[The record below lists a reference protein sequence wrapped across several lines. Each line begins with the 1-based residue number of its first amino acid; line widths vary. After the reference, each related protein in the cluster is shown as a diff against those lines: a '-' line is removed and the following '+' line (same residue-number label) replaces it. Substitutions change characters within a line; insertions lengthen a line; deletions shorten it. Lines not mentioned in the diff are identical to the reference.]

1 MSDESTDQDRSEP
14 KEATAEETRAGHA
27 ERPTD
32 PRWFRALVWLVVR
45 GKYLLGATALV
56 AVAVLLVTGTTVPR
70 TIKIG
75 GIAFV
80 VSMFTVGRWT
90 AGRAADLLDGP
101 GWVWLVDVDL
111 LDLDGAGIYRWP
123 RPRWSEVEVV
133 DGQLYWSSPSLA
145 FGKNVN
151 LDANTVEGVWP
162 GTLDDRELMIAL
174 SKVHELRGVL
184 EEDAQRGFAIETQV
198 FSIVR
203 SATRQAVLSVVQT
216 FEKSTLPDRG
226 ESINRAIDDA
236 IEQFDLDRHIR
247 DRDDDPLDE
256 FDGSDLDAAA
266 DAAASK
272 QTEAAAD
279 D

>member
-1 MSDESTDQDRSEP
+1 MSEQNSGVDEPQ
-14 KEATAEETRAGHA
+14 EATAEDTRAGHA
-27 ERPTD
+27 DQPDD
-32 PRWFRALVWLVVR
+32 PRWFRALVWVVVR
-45 GKYLLGATALV
+45 GKYLLGAASLLVFAL
-56 AVAVLLVTGTTVPR
+56 LLVTDTAIPR
-70 TIKIG
+70 TVKIG
-75 GIAFV
+75 GVAFI

-90 AGRAADLLDGP
+90 AGRAADLFDGP

-123 RPRWSEVEVV
+123 RPRWSEVDVTE
-133 DGQLYWSSPSLA
+133 GQLYWSSPSLA
-145 FGKNVN
+145 FGKNVD
-151 LDANTVEGVWP
+151 LEANTVEGVWP
-162 GTLDDRELMIAL
+162 GTLDDRELMTAL
-174 SKVHELRGVL
+174 SKVHELRNVL

-226 ESINRAIDDA
+226 ESINQAIDDA
-236 IEQFDLDRHIR
+236 IEQFDLDRHVQKR
-247 DRDDDPLDE
+247 ENDPLD
-256 FDGSDLDAAA
+256 DLDTDLGAAA

-272 QTEAAAD
+272 QTEAATD

>member
-1 MSDESTDQDRSEP
+1 MTEDPDPDHP
-14 KEATAEETRAGHA
+14 KEATAQETRTGHTDQ
-27 ERPTD
+27 PDD

-45 GKYLLGATALV
+45 GKYLLGAVALV
-56 AVAVLLVTGTTVPR
+56 VFAVLIATGTSVPR
-70 TIKIG
+70 TVRIG
-75 GIAFV
+75 TIAFI
-80 VSMFTVGRWT
+80 VSTFTVGRWT
-90 AGRAADLLDGP
+90 AAKTLDLIDGP

-123 RPRWSEVEVV
+123 RPRWKEVEVV

-145 FGKNVN
+145 FGKNVD
-151 LDANTVEGVWP
+151 LEANTVEGVWP

-174 SKVHELRGVL
+174 SKVHELRNVL

-226 ESINRAIDDA
+226 ESINQAIDDA

-247 DRDDDPLDE
+247 DPDDDPLD
-256 FDGSDLDAAA
+256 DLDSSDLDTAVKTAATT
-266 DAAASK
+266 
-272 QTEAAAD
+272 QTEATTD

>member
-1 MSDESTDQDRSEP
+1 MPESQRNDPNQP
-14 KEATAEETRAGHA
+14 KEATAEETQRGHQDS
-27 ERPTD
+27 PDD

-45 GKYLLGATALV
+45 GKYLLGAVALV
-56 AVAVLLVTGTTVPR
+56 TVAVLLVTGQSIPR
-70 TIKIG
+70 TAKIG
-75 GIAFV
+75 GLAFV
-80 VSMFTVGRWT
+80 LSMFTVGRWT
-90 AGRAADLLDGP
+90 AGRAADLFDGP

-123 RPRWSEVEVV
+123 RPRWKEVEVV

-145 FGKNVN
+145 FGKNVD
-151 LDANTVEGVWP
+151 LEANTVEGVWP

-174 SKVHELRGVL
+174 SKVHELRNVL
-184 EEDAQRGFAIETQV
+184 EQDAQRGFAIETQV

-247 DRDDDPLDE
+247 DRDDDLD
-256 FDGSDLDAAA
+256 GPDLDAAA

-272 QTEAAAD
+272 QTEAATD

>member
-1 MSDESTDQDRSEP
+1 MSDEQPADRDEP
-14 KEATAEETRAGHA
+14 RETTAEETRAGHSNG
-27 ERPTD
+27 PQD

-45 GKYLLGATALV
+45 GKYLLGAAALV
-56 AVAVLLVTGTTVPR
+56 AVAVLLVTGTGIPR
-70 TIKIG
+70 TVKIG
-75 GIAFV
+75 GIAFI
-80 VSMFTVGRWT
+80 VSTFTLGRWT
-90 AGRAADLLDGP
+90 AGRAADLFDGP

-145 FGKNVN
+145 FGKNVD
-151 LDANTVEGVWP
+151 LEANTVSGVWP
-162 GTLDDRELMIAL
+162 GTLDDRELMTAL
-174 SKVHELRGVL
+174 SKVHELRNVL

-216 FEKSTLPDRG
+216 FEKSTLPDQG

-236 IEQFDLDRHIR
+236 IEQFDLDRHVQG
-247 DRDDDPLDE
+247 RDDDPLEE
-256 FDGSDLDAAA
+256 FEETVESAA
-266 DAAASK
+266 DASASK

>member
-1 MSDESTDQDRSEP
+1 MTEPESQSNP
-14 KEATAEETRAGHA
+14 KETTAEDTRTGHSD
-27 ERPTD
+27 RPDD

-45 GKYLLGATALV
+45 GKYLLGAAALV
-56 AVAVLLVTGTTVPR
+56 AVAVLLVTGTDVPR
-70 TIKIG
+70 TVKVG
-75 GIAFV
+75 GIAFII
-80 VSMFTVGRWT
+80 STFTLGRWT
-90 AGRAADLLDGP
+90 AGRAADLFDGP

-123 RPRWSEVEVV
+123 RPRWKEVDVV

-145 FGKNVN
+145 FGKNVD
-151 LDANTVEGVWP
+151 LDENTVDGVWP
-162 GTLDDRELMIAL
+162 GTLDDRELMTAL
-174 SKVHELRGVL
+174 SKVHELRNVL

-236 IEQFDLDRHIR
+236 IEQFDLDRHVQG
-247 DRDDDPLDE
+247 RDDDPLDDFE
-256 FDGSDLDAAA
+256 DKIESAA
-266 DAAASK
+266 DASASK
-272 QTEAAAD
+272 QTEDATD
-279 D
+279 G

>member
-1 MSDESTDQDRSEP
+1 MPEESEPSKP
-14 KEATAEETRAGHA
+14 KEATADDTRTGHA
-27 ERPTD
+27 DQPND

-45 GKYLLGATALV
+45 GKYLLGAAALIV
-56 AVAVLLVTGTTVPR
+56 FAALLVTGTDVPR
-70 TIKIG
+70 TVRIG
-75 GIAFV
+75 AIAFI
-80 VSMFTVGRWT
+80 VSTFTIGRWT
-90 AGRAADLLDGP
+90 AGKTLDLIDGP

-123 RPRWSEVEVV
+123 RPRWKEVEVV

-145 FGKNVN
+145 FGKNVD
-151 LDANTVEGVWP
+151 LEANTVEGVWP

-174 SKVHELRGVL
+174 SKVHELRNVL
-184 EEDAQRGFAIETQV
+184 EDDAQRGFAIETQV

-226 ESINRAIDDA
+226 ESINQAIDDA

-247 DRDDDPLDE
+247 DRDDDDPLDE
-256 FDGSDLDAAA
+256 FDSPDLDAAA
-266 DAAASK
+266 QAAASN
-272 QTEAAAD
+272 QTEAATD

>member
-1 MSDESTDQDRSEP
+1 MSDSESSPEP
-14 KEATAEETRAGHA
+14 EQVDDDDTHEGYQES
-27 ERPTD
+27 PTD

-45 GKYLLGATALV
+45 GKYLLGAVSLITLAI
-56 AVAVLLVTGTTVPR
+56 LLVTGTEIPR
-70 TIKIG
+70 TFKIG
-75 GIAFV
+75 GLAFV
-80 VSMFTVGRWT
+80 LSMFTVGRWT
-90 AGRAADLLDGP
+90 AGRAADLFDGP
-101 GWVWLVDVDL
+101 GWVWFVDVDL

-123 RPRWSEVEVV
+123 RPRWKEVEVV

-145 FGKNVN
+145 FGKNVD
-151 LDANTVEGVWP
+151 LEANTVEGVWP

-174 SKVHELRGVL
+174 SKVHELRNVL
-184 EEDAQRGFAIETQV
+184 EQDAQRGFAIETQV

-247 DRDDDPLDE
+247 DRDDDPLDD
-256 FDGSDLDAAA
+256 FDSPDLDAAA
-266 DAAASK
+266 DAAATK
-272 QTEAAAD
+272 QTEAATD

>member
-1 MSDESTDQDRSEP
+1 MPEQSDPDQPE
-14 KEATAEETRAGHA
+14 EATAEETRTGHTDQ
-27 ERPTD
+27 PDD

-45 GKYLLGATALV
+45 GKYLLGAAALV
-56 AVAVLLVTGTTVPR
+56 VFAVLIATGTSVPR
-70 TIKIG
+70 TVRIG
-75 GIAFV
+75 TIAFI
-80 VSMFTVGRWT
+80 VSTFTVGRWT
-90 AGRAADLLDGP
+90 AAKTLDLIDGP

-123 RPRWSEVEVV
+123 RPRWKEVEVV

-145 FGKNVN
+145 FGKNVD
-151 LDANTVEGVWP
+151 LEANTVEGVWP
-162 GTLDDRELMIAL
+162 GTLNDRELMIAL
-174 SKVHELRGVL
+174 SKVHELRNVL

-226 ESINRAIDDA
+226 ESINQAIDDA

-247 DRDDDPLDE
+247 DRDDDDPLDE

-266 DAAASK
+266 QAAASN
-272 QTEAAAD
+272 QTEAATD